1 MLSDVGL
8 KYCITSHN
16 VHYLLREHTK
26 TREVSTW
33 ITSIF
38 KQLNTLI

>member
-16 VHYLLREHTK
+16 IICYEKHTK